1 MKSTEYKRAI
11 LDLRIDIMNDI
22 KSMFLS
28 NDVRVIELHRPL
40 IYIVVDDQTN
50 HCVKRVDGES
60 GKVHIDT
67 GDYDYWLEFQS
78 EHNYDDLP
86 LDILIGILEALE
98 DGDYNDWD
106 N

>member
-11 LDLRIDIMNDI
+11 LDLRLDIMNDI

-28 NDVRVIELHRPL
+28 NDVRIIELHRPL

-60 GKVHIDT
+60 GKVHIDS
-67 GDYDYWLEFQS
+67 GDYDYWLELQ
-78 EHNYDDLP
+78 DLP
-86 LDILIGILEALE
+86 LDILIGILESLE
-98 DGDYNDWD
+98 DKDYNDWD

>member
-22 KSMFLS
+22 KSKFLS
-28 NDVRVIELHRPL
+28 NDVRVIQLHRPL
-40 IYIVVDDQTN
+40 IYIVVDDQMN

-67 GDYDYWLEFQS
+67 GDNDYWLEFQ
-78 EHNYDDLP
+78 DLP

>member
-11 LDLRIDIMNDI
+11 LDLRIDIINDI

-28 NDVRVIELHRPL
+28 NDVRVIELHTPL

-67 GDYDYWLEFQS
+67 GDYDYWLELQ
-78 EHNYDDLP
+78 DLP
-86 LDILIGILEALE
+86 LDILIGILESLE
-98 DGDYNDWD
+98 DKDYNDWD

>member
-11 LDLRIDIMNDI
+11 LDLRIDIINDI
-22 KSMFLS
+22 KSKFLS

-67 GDYDYWLEFQS
+67 GDNDYLLEFQ
-78 EHNYDDLP
+78 DLP
-86 LDILIGILEALE
+86 LDILIGILESLE
-98 DGDYNDWD
+98 DKDYNDWD

>member
-11 LDLRIDIMNDI
+11 LDLRLDIMNDI

-40 IYIVVDDQTN
+40 IYIVFDDQPN

-67 GDYDYWLEFQS
+67 GDNDYWLEFQ
-78 EHNYDDLP
+78 DLP

-98 DGDYNDWD
+98 YGDYNDWD

>member
-11 LDLRIDIMNDI
+11 LDLRLDIMNDI

-28 NDVRVIELHRPL
+28 NDVRIIELHTPL

-67 GDYDYWLEFQS
+67 GDNDYWLEFQ
-78 EHNYDDLP
+78 DLP

-98 DGDYNDWD
+98 DKDYNDWD

>member
-11 LDLRIDIMNDI
+11 LDLRLDIMNDI

-67 GDYDYWLEFQS
+67 GDYDYWLEFQ
-78 EHNYDDLP
+78 DLP
-86 LDILIGILEALE
+86 LDILIGILESLE

>member
-11 LDLRIDIMNDI
+11 LDLRLDIMNDI

-28 NDVRVIELHRPL
+28 NDVRIIELHTPL

-67 GDYDYWLEFQS
+67 GEYYYLLELQ
-78 EHNYDDLP
+78 DLP
-86 LDILIGILEALE
+86 LDILIGILESLE
-98 DGDYNDWD
+98 DVDYNDWD

>member
-1 MKSTEYKRAI
+1 MKSTEYKTAI
-11 LDLRIDIMNDI
+11 LDLRVDIMNDI

-60 GKVHIDT
+60 GKVHIDS
-67 GDYDYWLEFQS
+67 GDYDYWLELQ
-78 EHNYDDLP
+78 DLP
-86 LDILIGILEALE
+86 LDILIGILESLE
-98 DGDYNDWD
+98 DKDYNDWD
-106 N
+106 V

>member
-11 LDLRIDIMNDI
+11 LDLRLDIMNDI
-22 KSMFLS
+22 KSKFLS
-28 NDVRVIELHRPL
+28 NGVRVIELHRPL

-50 HCVKRVDGES
+50 HCVKRVDGEL

-67 GDYDYWLEFQS
+67 GDNDYWLEFQ
-78 EHNYDDLP
+78 DLP

>member
-11 LDLRIDIMNDI
+11 LDLRLDIMNDI

-28 NDVRVIELHRPL
+28 NDVRIIELHTPL

-67 GDYDYWLEFQS
+67 GEYYYWLEFQ
-78 EHNYDDLP
+78 DLP

>member
-11 LDLRIDIMNDI
+11 LDLRLDIMNDI

-67 GDYDYWLEFQS
+67 GDNDYWLEFQ
-78 EHNYDDLP
+78 DLP

-98 DGDYNDWD
+98 YGDYNDWD

>member
-1 MKSTEYKRAI
+1 MKSTEYKRVI
-11 LDLRIDIMNDI
+11 LDLRLDIMNDI

-67 GDYDYWLEFQS
+67 GDYDYWLEFQ
-78 EHNYDDLP
+78 DLP

-98 DGDYNDWD
+98 YGDYNDWD

>member
-1 MKSTEYKRAI
+1 MKSTEYKTAI
-11 LDLRIDIMNDI
+11 LDLRVDIMNDI

-50 HCVKRVDGES
+50 HCVKRVYGES

-67 GDYDYWLEFQS
+67 GDYDYWLEFQ
-78 EHNYDDLP
+78 DLP
-86 LDILIGILEALE
+86 LDILIGILEVLE

-106 N
+106 V

>member
-11 LDLRIDIMNDI
+11 LDLRLDIMNDI

-28 NDVRVIELHRPL
+28 NDVRIIELHTPL

-67 GDYDYWLEFQS
+67 GEYYYLLELQ
-78 EHNYDDLP
+78 DLP
-86 LDILIGILEALE
+86 LDILIGILESLE
-98 DGDYNDWD
+98 YVDYNDWD

>member
-11 LDLRIDIMNDI
+11 LDLRLDIMNDI
-22 KSMFLS
+22 KSKFLS
-28 NDVRVIELHRPL
+28 NDVRIIELHTPL

-67 GDYDYWLEFQS
+67 GDNDYWLEFQ
-78 EHNYDDLP
+78 DLP
-86 LDILIGILEALE
+86 LDILIGILESLE

>member
-11 LDLRIDIMNDI
+11 LDLRLDIMNDI

-28 NDVRVIELHRPL
+28 NDVRIIELHTPL

-67 GDYDYWLEFQS
+67 GDNDYWLEFQ
-78 EHNYDDLP
+78 DLP
-86 LDILIGILEALE
+86 LDILIGILESLE
-98 DGDYNDWD
+98 DVDYNDWE

>member
-22 KSMFLS
+22 KSKFLS

-67 GDYDYWLEFQS
+67 GDYDYWLEFQ
-78 EHNYDDLP
+78 DLP

-98 DGDYNDWD
+98 YGDYNDWD

>member
-67 GDYDYWLEFQS
+67 ADYDYWLEFQ
-78 EHNYDDLP
+78 DLP

-106 N
+106 V

>member
-11 LDLRIDIMNDI
+11 LDLRLDIMNDI

-28 NDVRVIELHRPL
+28 NDVRIIELHTPL

-67 GDYDYWLEFQS
+67 GEYYYLLELQ
-78 EHNYDDLP
+78 DLP
-86 LDILIGILEALE
+86 LDILIGILESLE
-98 DGDYNDWD
+98 DKDYNDWD